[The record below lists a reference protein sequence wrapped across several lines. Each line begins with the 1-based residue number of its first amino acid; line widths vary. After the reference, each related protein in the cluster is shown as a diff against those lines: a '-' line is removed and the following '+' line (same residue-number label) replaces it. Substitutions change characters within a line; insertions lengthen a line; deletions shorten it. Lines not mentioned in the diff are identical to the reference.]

1 MLYPLLWLIKN
12 SDVSTAPAQ
21 AGWQRKGS
29 MVAQRVKRQPAIW
42 ETWVRFLGGEDL
54 LEKEMAT
61 HSSALAWKTPWMEKP
76 GGLQS
81 LGPQRV
87 GHDWATS
94 LSRTQMRAQP
104 QLRWGGRKKGLW
116 QKVAVQWSWSIW
128 GTSWL
133 WVHGTASANLTIH
146 PSIQLSRTWLS
157 NSQLKVLWLYLWP
170 SSVFTQCD
178 FRDPKEPCGA
188 PQSQAGYWYAIFI
201 LATSILWCVCLVIAS
216 KSMMLS
222 VLST

>member
-81 LGPQRV
+81 MGP
-87 GHDWATS
+87 
-94 LSRTQMRAQP
+94 
-104 QLRWGGRKKGLW
+104 K
-116 QKVAVQWSWSIW
+116 
-128 GTSWL
+128 
-133 WVHGTASANLTIH
+133 
-146 PSIQLSRTWLS
+146 SRTWLS
-157 NSQLKVLWLYLWP
+157 NFTFKNSDVSTAPAQVGWQKEGTVAESGCAVVLEHLRY
-170 SSVFTQCD
+170 
-178 FRDPKEPCGA
+178 
-188 PQSQAGYWYAIFI
+188 I
-201 LATSILWCVCLVIAS
+201 LALSAWYCFCQPYDPSIHTIIQNV
-216 KSMMLS
+216 
-222 VLST
+222 TF